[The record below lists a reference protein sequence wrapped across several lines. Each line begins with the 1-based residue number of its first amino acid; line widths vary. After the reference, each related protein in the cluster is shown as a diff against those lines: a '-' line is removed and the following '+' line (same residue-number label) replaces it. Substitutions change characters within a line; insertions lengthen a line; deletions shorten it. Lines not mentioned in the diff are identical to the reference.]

1 MALTLSVFSD
11 YFFTCLDFWGFMKP
25 YALHQQIADEKLAV
39 VFSSKICNDYFSYMV
54 FIFVECL
61 SIQKLR
67 FP

>member
-1 MALTLSVFSD
+1 
-11 YFFTCLDFWGFMKP
+11 MKP